1 MITKDL
7 RVGLPTYATQV
18 PVAWEKIIPW
28 LFYYSTGDGDDL
40 CDALH
45 AYSPSANLHG
55 AAPGG
60 LGLCFWLS
68 SLYGAD
74 RAEPYLLIPFCSL

>member
-45 AYSPSANLHG
+45 AYRPL
-55 AAPGG
+55 
-60 LGLCFWLS
+60 
-68 SLYGAD
+68 
-74 RAEPYLLIPFCSL
+74 

>member
-1 MITKDL
+1 MTC
-7 RVGLPTYATQV
+7 AM
-18 PVAWEKIIPW
+18 
-28 LFYYSTGDGDDL
+28 L
-40 CDALH
+40 CMLIG
-45 AYSPSANLHG
+45 PSDNLNG

-60 LGLCFWLS
+60 LGLCFGLS